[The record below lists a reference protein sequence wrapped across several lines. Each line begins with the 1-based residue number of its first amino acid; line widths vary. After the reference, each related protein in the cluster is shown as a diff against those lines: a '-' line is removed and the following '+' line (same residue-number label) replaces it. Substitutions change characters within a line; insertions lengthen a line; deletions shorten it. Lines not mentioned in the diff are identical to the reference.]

1 MPILEDVYDIL
12 MESDDTKRMAHILNR
27 LVHGSA
33 SSFNQETTW
42 IWTNKYTVLD
52 ISELTGDLLTV
63 GMFTVLDY
71 VWDIAKENRT
81 EEKAIFVDEV
91 CSSSVRPATA
101 WLRNL
106 SWRSPRSSGDTA
118 VLPSLQRRT

>member
-1 MPILEDVYDIL
+1 MTRNAWPI
-12 MESDDTKRMAHILNR
+12 SLNR

-33 SSFNQETTW
+33 SSFNQQTNVDL
-42 IWTNKYTVLD
+42 TNKYTVLD

-63 GMFTVLDY
+63 GMFVALDY
-71 VWDIAKENRT
+71 VWDIAKETGRR
-81 EEKAIFVDEV
+81 KKRSSWMKSG
-91 CSSSVRPATA
+91 SSSVRPATA

-106 SWRSPRSSGDTA
+106 SWRSPRLSGDTA